1 MIKIS
6 LRHMG
11 LAAVA
16 SGALALTLAAP
27 AFASTQSSSGY
38 HFRTLN
44 DQRDLQPVAR
54 H

>member
-1 MIKIS
+1 MMKTS
-6 LRHMG
+6 LRRLG

-16 SGALALTLAAP
+16 SGALGLTLAAP

-44 DQRDLQPVAR
+44 DTP
-54 H
+54 